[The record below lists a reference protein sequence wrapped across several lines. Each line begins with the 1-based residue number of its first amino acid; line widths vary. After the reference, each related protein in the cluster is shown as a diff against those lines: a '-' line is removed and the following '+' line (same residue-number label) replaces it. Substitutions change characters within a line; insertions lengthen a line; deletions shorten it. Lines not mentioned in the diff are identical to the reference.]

1 MNQGSNI
8 YIISGPSGSGKTTL
22 SNRLLKLK
30 TLKHKLVKS
39 LSVTTRPRRAK
50 EKNRKDYI
58 FVTQDEFLKRRK
70 KGEFLESQAVFEYLY
85 GTSKR
90 FVKKALK
97 EKKNVLL
104 CIDVKGAL
112 SVKKL
117 YPNAVAIFI
126 LPPSLKILQKRL
138 TNRLTEDKKKL
149 HRRLKLAKKEM
160 SYIKHYDYIV
170 INDDL
175 KKAIKQLESIFIA
188 EYCRR
193 CYGLSTNR
201 RIIAPVK

>member
-1 MNQGSNI
+1 M
-8 YIISGPSGSGKTTL
+8 
-22 SNRLLKLK
+22 
-30 TLKHKLVKS
+30 
-39 LSVTTRPRRAK
+39 SVTTRPRRAK

-70 KGEFLESQAVFEYLY
+70 KGEFLESQTVFKYLY

-112 SVKKL
+112 SVKRL
-117 YPNAVAIFI
+117 YPNAVTIFI

-138 TNRLTEDKKKL
+138 TNRLTEDKKEL
-149 HRRLKLAKKEM
+149 YRRLKLAKKEM